1 LSFSFSLD
9 LMSVVNGRSQKND
22 ILICS
27 EDITFPEF
35 QEDENGKFKTGSMKS
50 DSASSAIIGSG

>member
-1 LSFSFSLD
+1 
-9 LMSVVNGRSQKND
+9 MSVVNGRSQKND